1 MCDDVQL
8 FGAIVMKTNS
18 GGDNSDEMTVN
29 GGEITVVNNNNSG
42 GGGGGVGGG
51 GGGVTTVTE
60 PSKLKRTFTLPRNPF
75 NAAARMSKR
84 KPKKDN
90 TNGVVMTNNNNINN
104 NIINNN
110 NNNSDANLNNE
121 VERNKKVFRRPSFR
135 KFINKIAQHI
145 GAVPVMGQNNEN
157 SRVPPVD
164 LQTWAPDQTPGVT
177 GIRNHGNTCFIN
189 AVLQCISHTDVL
201 AEYFVLDKYKID
213 MSRRNKLNSKKFG
226 TKGEVTEQLALLLKA
241 LWACQYTPDF
251 STTFKHVVER
261 HGPQYKGTQQHDA
274 LEFLQWLLDKV
285 HEDLNMA
292 SKKKY
297 KSIKV
302 SLNEF

>member
-1 MCDDVQL
+1 MCENVRPRTV
-8 FGAIVMKTNS
+8 ANMKTSCENDARKS
-18 GGDNSDEMTVN
+18 NEMTVN
-29 GGEITVVNNNNSG
+29 GVGEISVNNNNHLHHNHNNIAN
-42 GGGGGVGGG
+42 
-51 GGGVTTVTE
+51 E
-60 PSKLKRTFTLPRNPF
+60 PSKLKRSFTLPRNPF
-75 NAAARMSKR
+75 STVRMSKR

-90 TNGVVMTNNNNINN
+90 NNITTTTGGTNNVVVTNNSNNNIS
-104 NIINNN
+104 
-110 NNNSDANLNNE
+110 NSDVNLNNE
-121 VERNKKVFRRPSFR
+121 VERSNNNKKVFRRPSFR

-145 GAVPVMGQNNEN
+145 GGVPVMGQNNEN
-157 SRVPPVD
+157 NRVPPVD
-164 LQTWAPDQTPGVT
+164 LQTWAADQTPGVT

-241 LWACQYTPDF
+241 LWACQYTPEF
-251 STTFKHVVER
+251 STIFKQVVER

-292 SKKKY
+292 SKRKY

-302 SLNEF
+302 RKL